1 MLSKFFLDRPVFA
14 WVIAIIMMAAGAL
27 AIYNLPISQY
37 PPIAPPSIAIT
48 AYYPGASAETVENS
62 VTQIIEQKMTGF
74 DKMLY
79 LSASSDSSGQARVEL
94 TFAPG
99 TDPDLAWAQ
108 VQNKLQL
115 AMASLPETVQ
125 NTGIKVAKSTRNY
138 LMIIGLISEDGSMDG
153 IDLRDYAQSNLEKV
167 LSRVPGVGEVEIFG
181 SQYAMRVWLNPDKL
195 TDYRMTVAD
204 VIAALKTY
212 NVEVSAG
219 QVGGAP
225 AVPGQR
231 LNAAIVVQSMLKT
244 PEEFAAI
251 PIRTNPDGSVVRI
264 SDVGRT
270 ELGTEA
276 YDIQAQHNGKPSAAL
291 AVRQAAGAN
300 ALETADNVRN
310 KLKEL
315 SRYFPAG
322 MKVVYPYDTTPFVR
336 VAIKEVVKT
345 LFEAILLVFLV
356 MYLFMGN
363 LRATLIPTIA
373 VPVVL
378 LGTFAV
384 LGIFGFSINMLTMFA
399 MVLAIGLLVDD
410 AIVVV
415 ENVERIMSE
424 EGLSPKEATRKSM
437 GQITSALIGIGL
449 VLSAVFGPMAF
460 FGGSTGV
467 IYRQFSITIIASM
480 MLSVLVALIL
490 TPVLCASLLK
500 PVAAGHES
508 AENAVSFLRPFFLW
522 FDHKFFHI
530 RDLYI
535 KLVGHSLSRK
545 LRYLTIFLVIVAAM
559 GFLFMRMP
567 TAYLPDEDQGILMV
581 QALLPANSTLEQTD
595 KVMTEVRNYFLD
607 KEKDAVESIMTI
619 SGTNFSGR
627 GQNAGLAFAKLKD
640 WDLRDRPDLRVSAVA
655 GRAMGAFSRIRN
667 AMVFAF
673 APPAVIELGTSKGF
687 DFQLLDRGGLGHAQ
701 LMAARNQLLGMASQ
715 DKVLTKVRPNGLEDV
730 PEYRIDVD
738 WRKAGALGAPIAS
751 IHNTISAAFG
761 SAYVN
766 HFIQGGRVK
775 RVYAQADAPYRM
787 LPNDLEKLHVRNNTG
802 RMVHFSAFASGHWSS
817 GSPKLERYNGFP
829 SINIVGEAAPGRS
842 SGEAMQAM
850 EGFVGKLPQGVGFD
864 WTGLSYQER
873 MASAQQGLLYV
884 FSIFVI
890 FLCLAALYESWPI
903 PVSILVALPLGAI
916 GGIIASSL
924 RGLPN
929 DVYFQIGLLTT
940 LGLTTKN
947 AILIVQFAK
956 AGRDRGMD
964 LIDATLEGARLRF
977 RPIIMTSL
985 AFGFGVLPLALA
997 TGAGAGAQNAIGTGV
1012 LGGMITATVL
1022 VLIFAPLFYVLIE
1035 KTFGKQQKK
1044 TLDADNK
1051 SSFFD
1056 MLFKKIFKKRQK
1068 NKSVEAES
1076 ANPAEV
1082 K

>member
-14 WVIAIIMMAAGAL
+14 WVIAIIMMAAGGL

-48 AYYPGASAETVENS
+48 ASYPGASAETVENS

-79 LSASSDSSGQARVEL
+79 LSASSDSSGQSRIEL

-125 NTGIKVAKSTRNY
+125 QTGIKVAKSTRNY
-138 LMIIGLISEDGSMDG
+138 LMIVGLISEDGSMDG
-153 IDLRDYAQSNLEKV
+153 NDLRDYAQSSLEKV

-195 TDYRMTVAD
+195 TNYGMTVAD
-204 VIAALKTY
+204 VVLALRAY

-219 QVGGAP
+219 QFGGAP
-225 AVPGQR
+225 AMPGQR

-251 PIRTNPDGSVVRI
+251 PVRTNPDGSVVRV

-276 YDIQAQHNGKPSAAL
+276 YDIQAQHNGRPSAAL

-300 ALETADNVRN
+300 ALKTADNVRN
-310 KLKEL
+310 KLAEM
-315 SRYFPAG
+315 SRFFPPG
-322 MKVVYPYDTTPFVR
+322 MKVVYPYDTTPFVK
-336 VAIKEVVKT
+336 VAIKEVVMT

-363 LRATLIPTIA
+363 IRATLIPTIA

-424 EGLSPKEATRKSM
+424 EGLPPKEATRKSM
-437 GQITSALIGIGL
+437 DQITSALIGIGL

-480 MLSVLVALIL
+480 LLSVLVALIL

-500 PVAAGHES
+500 PVAAGHEP
-508 AENAVSFLRPFFLW
+508 AENAISFLRPFFRW
-522 FDHKFFHI
+522 FDARFFHV
-530 RDLYI
+530 RSLYI
-535 KLVGHSLSRK
+535 KLVGDSLSRR
-545 LRYLTIFLVIVAAM
+545 LRYLVIFLVIVAAM
-559 GFLFMRMP
+559 GFLFLRMP
-567 TAYLPDEDQGILMV
+567 TAYLPDEDQGVLMV

-595 KVMTEVRNYFLD
+595 KVMAEVRDYFLEH
-607 KEKDAVESIMTI
+607 EKDAVESIMTV
-619 SGTNFSGR
+619 SGVNFSGR
-627 GQNAGLAFAKLKD
+627 GQNAGLSFVKLKD
-640 WDLRDRPDLRVSAVA
+640 WDLRDRPDLRVGAVA
-655 GRAMGAFSRIRN
+655 GRAMGRFSQIRN

-673 APPAVIELGTSKGF
+673 APPAVVELGTSKGF
-687 DFQLLDRGGLGHAQ
+687 DFQLLDRGGLGHGQ
-701 LMAARNQLLGMASQ
+701 LMAARNQLLGMAMQ
-715 DKVLTKVRPNGLEDV
+715 DKVLTKVRPNGQEDV

-738 WRKAGALGAPIAS
+738 WRKAGALGVPITS

-766 HFIQGGRVK
+766 DFIQAGRVK
-775 RVYAQADAPYRM
+775 RVFTQADAPYRM
-787 LPNDLEKLHVRNNTG
+787 LPSDLNKLHVRNNAG
-802 RMVHFSAFASGHWSS
+802 RMVPFSAFASGHWSS
-817 GSPKLERYNGFP
+817 GSPKLERFNGFP

-850 EGFVGKLPQGVGFD
+850 ERFVGKLPQGVGFD

-873 MASAQQGLLYV
+873 MASSQQGLLYA

-903 PVSILVALPLGAI
+903 PFSILLALPLGVI
-916 GGIIASSL
+916 GGVIASSL

-929 DVYFQIGLLTT
+929 DVYFQIGLLAI

-977 RPIIMTSL
+977 RPIVMTSL
-985 AFGFGVLPLALA
+985 AFGFGVLPLSLA
-997 TGAGAGAQNAIGTGV
+997 TGAGAGAQVAIGTGV
-1012 LGGMITATVL
+1012 LGGMVTATVL

-1035 KTFGKQQKK
+1035 KAFGKQQRKSEE
-1044 TLDADNK
+1044 DGE
-1051 SSFFD
+1051 SSFWGK
-1056 MLFKKIFKKRQK
+1056 LISKVTNKVQKK
-1068 NKSVEAES
+1068 KSAAQES
-1076 ANPAEV
+1076 SNPAEG